1 MVIKKMGRE
10 RETDFPGAETEV
22 GGGGEVEVEEAGA
35 VVEEE
40 FMRVGGGGRNED
52 ALDPD
57 ALEEDAAQS
66 HPLLRRRLP
75 SLLQL
80 RAHHFH
86 RCQFVIHLSL
96 SVSVS
101 LSLSPNQKQKRNGGN
116 RSAVPSNGRET
127 GSGKSFE
134 GIWVGLV
141 SDKPQF

>member
-1 MVIKKMGRE
+1 MVIKKWRERE

-40 FMRVGGGGRNED
+40 FMRIGGGGRNED
-52 ALDPD
+52 ALDTD
-57 ALEEDAAQS
+57 ALEEDPAQS

-96 SVSVS
+96 SLSLCFS
-101 LSLSPNQKQKRNGGN
+101 LSESQPKAKEKWR
-116 RSAVPSNGRET
+116 
-127 GSGKSFE
+127 
-134 GIWVGLV
+134 
-141 SDKPQF
+141 KPKCGTIKWP